1 MMPSPPLSRKRV
13 VDDWSTNG
21 ESPPARK
28 INGCVETLKFVIH
41 DFENRTWDGKS
52 INSKTLKAQGR
63 DWRIEILLGHYQ
75 NPSHLGCYLNNIG
88 TDPVTVS
95 FTLVCKNRRWK
106 RNHSMKPN
114 QARGCHK
121 FLEWSEIVED
131 FLDDDGCLVIE
142 VDMVW
147 YPPAFQRQSVLV
159 EMYQD
164 ASSDT
169 ADVVFCVGK
178 DEKEYKAHKSIL
190 SHRCKMLY
198 EIAREC
204 DRKERFNHPIVIN
217 SIREEVFKAILDFA
231 YTVKYPV
238 PESKDFA
245 KELLV
250 ASDRVGCV
258 KLKLF
263 VESFIADKFLAPENA
278 AELLLLAD
286 SRSCALLK
294 EAATNMFVLNP
305 ECVKKGEVW
314 YQVFQSNRLITEWLD
329 ALAHSNNISDEKG
342 STTEDCAT
350 MNVATLPNKIHDEN
364 LELEDYATMNVATLR
379 NKLQDEKLEV
389 DGSRE
394 VLVQRLKDFDEK
406 ENKRSQETEK
416 YFADRILNQKN
427 KEME

>member
-1 MMPSPPLSRKRV
+1 MSSPPLSRKRV
-13 VDDWSTNG
+13 VDDWATDG
-21 ESPPARK
+21 EPPRK
-28 INGCVETLKFVIH
+28 IKGCVETLKFVIH
-41 DFENRTWDGKS
+41 DFENRRWDEKS
-52 INSKTLKAQGR
+52 IYSSTIKAQGR

-75 NPSHLGCYLNNIG
+75 NPSHVGCYLNNIG

-114 QARGCHK
+114 EARGCHK
-121 FLEWSEIVED
+121 FIQRSEIED
-131 FLDDDGCLVIE
+131 FLEDDGSVVIE

-147 YPPAFQRQSVLV
+147 YPPALQRQSVLV

-190 SHRCKMLY
+190 CLRCKNLY
-198 EIAREC
+198 EIARNC

-231 YTVKYPV
+231 YTVKLPV
-238 PESKDFA
+238 PESKDTA

-250 ASDRVGCV
+250 AADRVGCV

-278 AELLLLAD
+278 VELLILAY

-305 ECVKKGEVW
+305 EAAKKGEGEAW
-314 YQVFQSNRLITEWLD
+314 YQLFQSNSL
-329 ALAHSNNISDEKG
+329 
-342 STTEDCAT
+342 
-350 MNVATLPNKIHDEN
+350 TLRNKLHDEN
-364 LELEDYATMNVATLR
+364 LELKDYARMNVATLR
-379 NKLQDEKLEV
+379 NKLQDRNLEV

-394 VLVQRLKDFDEK
+394 VLVQRLEDFDEK
-406 ENKRSQETEK
+406 ENERSQEAENV
-416 YFADRILNQKN
+416 FADRKLNQKS
-427 KEME
+427 KELE